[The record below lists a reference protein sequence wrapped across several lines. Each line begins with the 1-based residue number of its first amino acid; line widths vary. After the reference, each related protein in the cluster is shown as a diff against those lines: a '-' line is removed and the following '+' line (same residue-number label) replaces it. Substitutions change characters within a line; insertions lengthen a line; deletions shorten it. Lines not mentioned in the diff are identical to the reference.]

1 MKKFFYYL
9 TVATILTLT
18 SCTVST
24 SGDLNFDVG
33 ISDDSGNGFQI
44 NLKLPIDD
52 GACYHPDDGND
63 TTYCI
68 TEGDTV
74 KLSVYSTSDIS
85 EQHLFDNTFVIPVSD
100 NLAED
105 GNFTLSPKLI
115 KNHFY
120 RFYAEVTNQNGIP
133 KLTGGV
139 NGFHYTEET
148 SVSIFMAPAGDFA
161 RVVSNRMKYEESS
174 LKTYF
179 NSSGSKGASAV
190 ALKDGTIFLSG
201 GYSFDYEVIMPDAM
215 ILDMKTLTTWKAANL
230 NSGLMDHASALLDDG
245 SETGKVILAFGK
257 IDKDENSKDIVM
269 YDPETDTYTVL
280 KSATPLTGARAV
292 SIDGNV
298 YIAGGCYGDN
308 ASAKI
313 YKVDKSSNSVS
324 EYASLTEGR
333 CNFGIADI
341 STEKNGVVTPAI
353 LVLGGSTDE
362 NGENP
367 VLSNFAEVIIG
378 GKSTVI
384 ELTDRNNTDSAE
396 LTINGLISPATVS
409 VDIKNFQNSETVVAV
424 TGGYF
429 KYFESNSELITSPY
443 FYTISNVDG
452 KWIYDISA
460 MPYQCARPAVGK
472 IGSIANSG
480 IGHFAINC
488 GTRDIEVDSKAT
500 DNQVIFT
507 AKIKKVI
514 GQEND
519 YYEVAVQSTLMEE
532 HRDPENGVII
542 NGPVAVDKLGQAFM
556 FGTEYVY
563 QVGSYSIPAK

>member
-1 MKKFFYYL
+1 MKKFFCYL
-9 TVATILTLT
+9 TAAAILMLT

-24 SGDLNFDVG
+24 SGDLDFSIGDNN
-33 ISDDSGNGFQI
+33 DSSNGGFQI
-44 NLKLPIDD
+44 DLKLPIDN

-74 KLSVYSTSDIS
+74 KLSVYSKSDVS
-85 EQHLFDNTFVIPVSD
+85 ERYLFDNTFVIPVSD
-100 NLAED
+100 NSAEN
-105 GNFTLSPKLI
+105 GNFSIAPKLI
-115 KNHFY
+115 KKDFY
-120 RFYAEVTNQNGIP
+120 RFYAEVTNQNGIT
-133 KLTGGV
+133 KLTGGISS
-139 NGFHYTEET
+139 FHYLTET
-148 SVSIFMAPAGDFA
+148 PVNIFLAPVGDFA
-161 RVVSNRMKYEESS
+161 RVVANRMKYEESS
-174 LKTYF
+174 LSTYF
-179 NSSGSKGASAV
+179 DSVGSKGAAAV
-190 ALKDGTIFLSG
+190 ALKNGTIFLSG
-201 GYSFDYEVIMPDAM
+201 GYSFDYEEIMSTSM
-215 ILDMKTLTTWKAANL
+215 ILDMKTITSQNTTDL
-230 NSGLMDHASALLDDG
+230 SQELMDHAAALLDDG

-257 IDKDENSKDIVM
+257 INQDENSKDIIM

-280 KSATPLTGARAV
+280 KSDAPLTGAKAL

-298 YIAGGCYGDN
+298 YIAGGCNGEN
-308 ASAKI
+308 ASTKI

-341 STEKNGVVTPAI
+341 STEKDGKITPAI
-353 LVLGGSTDE
+353 LVIGGSTDE

-384 ELTDRNNTDSAE
+384 ELTDRNNTDSAK
-396 LTINGLISPATVS
+396 LTINGLISPAAVS

-507 AKIKKVI
+507 AKIKKVTV
-514 GQEND
+514 QEN
-519 YYEVAVQSTLMEE
+519 EFFEISVQGTLMEE
-532 HRDPENGVII
+532 NRDPENGVML
-542 NGPVAVDKLGQAFM
+542 NGPVAVDELGQAFM
-556 FGTEYVY
+556 FGTEYIY
-563 QVGSYSIPAK
+563 QIGTYSIPN